1 MGGLTTLSG
10 FQYVAPMDLA
20 AAATAL
26 RDAEG
31 RARVLAGG
39 TDILVQLREGMRD
52 ADLLVDVK
60 KIPELVELEYSADA
74 GLRLG
79 AATPCYQ
86 IYTNAEVVNAYPALV
101 DATRIIGGWQIQ
113 SRASVGGNLCNS
125 SPAADGIPPLMVH
138 QAVCHLAAADGRRS
152 VPVNDFCTGP
162 GTNTLSPGELLAT
175 ITLPPSPPGSGSAF
189 QRFIPRNEMD
199 IAVASAASW
208 IELNEAGD
216 TIQAARVALGA
227 VAPTPVL
234 ADEAGQFLVGK
245 APNEDNFAEAG
256 VLARKV
262 ASPIDDM
269 RGTVEFRVH
278 LVGVLTQRTL
288 ALAYQRAQDGAGH
301 TGH

>member
-10 FQYVAPMDLA
+10 FEYVAPTDLA

-26 RDAEG
+26 RDAGG
-31 RARVLAGG
+31 RACVLAGG
-39 TDILVQLREGMRD
+39 TDILVQLREGMRS
-52 ADLLVDVK
+52 ADLVIDVK
-60 KIPELVELEYSADA
+60 KIPEVLQLEYAPDS
-74 GLRLG
+74 GLCLG

-86 IYTNAEVVNAYPALV
+86 IYTTADVVNAYPALV

-125 SPAADGIPPLMVH
+125 SPAADSIPPLLVH
-138 QAVCHLAAADGRRS
+138 QAVCHLAGPEGRRS
-152 VPVNDFCTGP
+152 IPVSDFCTAP
-162 GTNTLSPGELLAT
+162 GKNSLQPGELLAT
-175 ITLPPSPPGSGSAF
+175 LTLPPQPANAGSAY

-208 IELNEAGD
+208 IELDDSRNA
-216 TIQAARVALGA
+216 IKSARIALGA

-234 ADEAGQFLVGK
+234 AEEASQFLVGK
-245 APNEDNFAEAG
+245 APTEENFSEAG
-256 VLARKV
+256 VLARQV

-278 LVGVLTQRTL
+278 LAGVLTQRTL
-288 ALAYQRAQDGAGH
+288 ALAHQRVQDS
-301 TGH
+301 

>member
-10 FQYVAPMDLA
+10 FEYVAPTDLT

-26 RDAEG
+26 RDAGG
-31 RARVLAGG
+31 RACVLAGG
-39 TDILVQLREGMRD
+39 TDILVQLREGMRS
-52 ADLLVDVK
+52 ADLVIDVK
-60 KIPELVELEYSADA
+60 KIPELLQLEYASDS
-74 GLRLG
+74 GLCLG

-86 IYTNAEVVNAYPALV
+86 IYTTADVVNAYPALV

-125 SPAADGIPPLMVH
+125 SPAADSIPPLLVH
-138 QAVCHLAAADGRRS
+138 QAVCHLAGPEGRRS
-152 VPVNDFCTGP
+152 IPVSDFCTAP
-162 GTNTLSPGELLAT
+162 GKNSLQPGELLAT
-175 ITLPPSPPGSGSAF
+175 LTLPPQPANAGSAY

-208 IELNEAGD
+208 IELDDSRSA
-216 TIQAARVALGA
+216 IKSARIALGA

-234 ADEAGQFLVGK
+234 AEEASQFLVGK
-245 APNEDNFAEAG
+245 APTEENFSEAG
-256 VLARKV
+256 VLARQV

-278 LVGVLTQRTL
+278 LAGVLTQRTL
-288 ALAYQRAQDGAGH
+288 ALAHQRVQDS
-301 TGH
+301 

>member
-10 FQYVAPMDLA
+10 FEYVAPTDLT

-26 RDAEG
+26 RDAGG
-31 RARVLAGG
+31 RACVLAGG
-39 TDILVQLREGMRD
+39 TDILVQLREGMRS
-52 ADLLVDVK
+52 ADLVIDVK
-60 KIPELVELEYSADA
+60 KIPELLQLEYAPDT
-74 GLRLG
+74 GLCLC

-86 IYTNAEVVNAYPALV
+86 IYTTADVVNAYPALV

-125 SPAADGIPPLMVH
+125 SPAADSIPTLLVH
-138 QAVCHLAAADGRRS
+138 QAVCHLAGPEGRRS
-152 VPVNDFCTGP
+152 IPVSDFCTAP
-162 GTNTLSPGELLAT
+162 GKNSLQPGELLAT
-175 ITLPPSPPGSGSAF
+175 LTLPPQPANAGSAY

-208 IELNEAGD
+208 IELDDSRSA
-216 TIQAARVALGA
+216 IKSARIALGA

-234 ADEAGQFLVGK
+234 AEEASQFLVGK
-245 APNEDNFAEAG
+245 APTEENFSEAG
-256 VLARKV
+256 VLARQV

-278 LVGVLTQRTL
+278 LAGVLTQRTL
-288 ALAYQRAQDGAGH
+288 ALAHQRVQDN
-301 TGH
+301 

>member
-10 FQYVAPMDLA
+10 FEYVAPTDLT

-26 RDAEG
+26 RDAGG
-31 RARVLAGG
+31 RACVLAGG
-39 TDILVQLREGMRD
+39 TDILVQLREGMRS
-52 ADLLVDVK
+52 ADLVIDVK
-60 KIPELVELEYSADA
+60 KIPELLQLEYAPDA
-74 GLRLG
+74 GLCLG

-86 IYTNAEVVNAYPALV
+86 IYTTADVVNAYPALV

-125 SPAADGIPPLMVH
+125 SPAADSIPPLLVH
-138 QAVCHLAAADGRRS
+138 QAVCHLAGPEGRRS
-152 VPVNDFCTGP
+152 IPVSDFCTAP
-162 GTNTLSPGELLAT
+162 GKNSLQPGELLAT
-175 ITLPPSPPGSGSAF
+175 LTLPPQPANAGSAY

-208 IELNEAGD
+208 IQLDDSRSA
-216 TIQAARVALGA
+216 IKSARIALGA

-234 ADEAGQFLVGK
+234 AEEASQFLVGK
-245 APNEDNFAEAG
+245 APTEENFSEAG
-256 VLARKV
+256 VLARQV

-278 LVGVLTQRTL
+278 LAGVLTQRTL
-288 ALAYQRAQDGAGH
+288 ALAHQRVQDN
-301 TGH
+301 

>member
-10 FQYVAPMDLA
+10 FEYVAPTDLA

-26 RDAEG
+26 RDANG
-31 RARVLAGG
+31 RACILAGG
-39 TDILVQLREGMRD
+39 TDILVQLREGLRA
-52 ADLLVDVK
+52 ADLVIDVK
-60 KIPELVELEYSADA
+60 KIPELLQLEYAADT
-74 GLRLG
+74 GLCLG

-86 IYTNAEVVNAYPALV
+86 IYTSADVVNAYPALV

-125 SPAADGIPPLMVH
+125 SPAADSIPPLLVH
-138 QAVCHLAAADGRRS
+138 QAVCHLAGPEGRRS
-152 VPVNDFCTGP
+152 IPVREFCTAP
-162 GTNTLSPGELLAT
+162 GKNTLQPGELLAT
-175 ITLPPSPPGSGSAF
+175 MTLPPQPAGAGSAY

-208 IELNEAGD
+208 IQLDDAGS
-216 TIQAARVALGA
+216 TIESARIALGA

-234 ADEAGQFLVGK
+234 AEEAAQFLVGK
-245 APNEDNFAEAG
+245 TPSEENFSEAG
-256 VLARKV
+256 ALARTV

-278 LVGVLTQRTL
+278 LAGVLTQRTL
-288 ALAYQRAQDGAGH
+288 ALAYQRIRGS
-301 TGH
+301 

>member
-10 FQYVAPMDLA
+10 FEYVAPTDLT

-26 RDAEG
+26 RDAGG
-31 RARVLAGG
+31 RACVLAGG
-39 TDILVQLREGMRD
+39 TDILVQLREGMRS
-52 ADLLVDVK
+52 ADLVIDVK
-60 KIPELVELEYSADA
+60 KIPELLQLEYASDS
-74 GLRLG
+74 GLCLG

-86 IYTNAEVVNAYPALV
+86 IYTTADVVNAYPALV

-125 SPAADGIPPLMVH
+125 SPAADSIPPLLVH
-138 QAVCHLAAADGRRS
+138 QAVCHLAGPAGRRS
-152 VPVNDFCTGP
+152 IPVSDFCTAP
-162 GTNTLSPGELLAT
+162 GKNSLQPGELLAT
-175 ITLPPSPPGSGSAF
+175 LTLPPQPANAGSAY

-208 IELNEAGD
+208 IELDDSRNA
-216 TIQAARVALGA
+216 IKSARIALGA

-234 ADEAGQFLVGK
+234 AEEASQFLVGK
-245 APNEDNFAEAG
+245 APTEENFSEAG
-256 VLARKV
+256 VLARQV

-278 LVGVLTQRTL
+278 LAGVLTQRTL
-288 ALAYQRAQDGAGH
+288 ALAHQRVQDN
-301 TGH
+301 